1 MAIKWIVAE
10 NEVKTRLNNYDV
22 TAETTDRSLQ
32 TESQT
37 KVNQKAV
44 IFSRKQKIRQKS
56 AKRPSFFS
64 RMEHFM
70 GVKTEWRTVL
80 FRLFIIVQYTIQKL
94 VNKFWITR
102 KVSPA
107 PIISKPLFLKKLE
120 NWWPTNPPVQCM
132 KMLPNMCY
140 RQRQTKGK
148 QAQNLVHKRS
158 ALLHQPKI

>member
-1 MAIKWIVAE
+1 MM
-10 NEVKTRLNNYDV
+10 
-22 TAETTDRSLQ
+22 
-32 TESQT
+32 SQP
-37 KVNQKAV
+37 KQQ
-44 IFSRKQKIRQKS
+44 IDCCKQKVRQKS
-56 AKRPSFFS
+56 TKRPSFFPGNRKSDKSQPKGRHFFS

-132 KMLPNMCY
+132 KMLPGMCY

>member
-10 NEVKTRLNNYDV
+10 NEVKTRLNSYDV

-44 IFSRKQKIRQKS
+44 IFPGNRKSDKS
-56 AKRPSFFS
+56 QPKGRHFFS

-80 FRLFIIVQYTIQKL
+80 FRLFVIVQYTIQKL

-107 PIISKPLFLKKLE
+107 PIISKSLFLK
-120 NWWPTNPPVQCM
+120 N
-132 KMLPNMCY
+132 
-140 RQRQTKGK
+140 
-148 QAQNLVHKRS
+148 
-158 ALLHQPKI
+158 